1 MKKAKNLKLESLFE
15 TILTLK
21 NTKECENFLTDLC
34 TKSELKC
41 MSERWEALK
50 LIEQGLPYREIA
62 KKTGTSTATVTRIA
76 HWLNNGTGGYK
87 MALDRAK
94 LR

>member
-1 MKKAKNLKLESLFE
+1 MKNLKLNSLFDAV
-15 TILTLK
+15 LSLQ
-21 NTKECENFLTDLC
+21 NADECEKFFRDLC
-34 TKSELKC
+34 TLSELKC

-50 LIEQGLPYREIA
+50 MIESGMPYRAIA

-87 MALDRAK
+87 MALERRK
-94 LR
+94 V

>member
-1 MKKAKNLKLESLFE
+1 MKELKLDSLFDAV
-15 TILTLK
+15 LSLK
-21 NTKECENFLTDLC
+21 NVDECEKFFRDLC
-34 TKSELKC
+34 TLSELKC

-50 LIEQGLPYREIA
+50 MIEEGVPYRTIA

-87 MALDRAK
+87 MALERRK
-94 LR
+94 V

>member
-1 MKKAKNLKLESLFE
+1 MKELKLDSLFDA
-15 TILTLK
+15 ILSLE
-21 NTKECENFLTDLC
+21 NRDECEKFFRDLC
-34 TKSELKC
+34 TISELKC

-50 LIEQGLPYREIA
+50 MIEEGIPYRTIA

-87 MALDRAK
+87 MALERRK
-94 LR
+94 V

>member
-1 MKKAKNLKLESLFE
+1 MKNLKLDSLFDAV
-15 TILTLK
+15 LTLK
-21 NTKECENFLTDLC
+21 NRDECEKFFRDLC
-34 TKSELKC
+34 TLSELKC

-50 LIEQGLPYREIA
+50 MIEEGIPYRTIA

-87 MALDRAK
+87 MALERRK
-94 LR
+94 V

>member
-1 MKKAKNLKLESLFE
+1 MKELKLDSLFNAV
-15 TILTLK
+15 LTLE
-21 NTKECENFLTDLC
+21 NRSECEKFFRDLC
-34 TKSELKC
+34 TLSELKC

-50 LIEQGLPYREIA
+50 MIEEGIPYRTIA

-87 MALDRAK
+87 IALERRK
-94 LR
+94 V